1 MKIVK
6 DRNFLITIVGKCTN
20 EEDILQL
27 FDFGFSVEG
36 IVKNIK
42 KIVN

>member
-6 DRNFLITIVGKCTN
+6 DRNFLITVVGKCTN

-27 FDFGFSVEG
+27 FDFGFFCRRHS
-36 IVKNIK
+36 K
-42 KIVN
+42 KI